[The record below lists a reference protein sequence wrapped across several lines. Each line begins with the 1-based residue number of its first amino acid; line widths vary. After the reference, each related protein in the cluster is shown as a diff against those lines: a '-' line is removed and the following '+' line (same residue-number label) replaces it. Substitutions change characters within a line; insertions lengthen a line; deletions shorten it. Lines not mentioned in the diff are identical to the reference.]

1 MRKTI
6 FRGEDR
12 GFANHGWLKTY
23 HLFSFANYYDKDRMG
38 YGVLRVLNDD
48 TVEPGM
54 GFGTHPHDN
63 MEIISV
69 PLEGIMAHKDSQGN
83 ESTLQSGDIQVM
95 SAGTGLTHSEY
106 NYSREKSLN
115 FLQLWIF
122 PKVYNIEPQ
131 YEEKT
136 FTYPQNE
143 LVLIVSPDREA
154 GSLPIN
160 QDCKLYLGR
169 FSGDEVLQYK
179 RKSESNGVFVFI
191 IEGKVNIEEESL
203 HRRDAIGI
211 EHTEEIR
218 LEFQQDSFILLIDLP
233 VGK

>member
-23 HLFSFANYYDKDRMG
+23 HLFSFANYYDKERMG
-38 YGVLRVLNDD
+38 FGVLRVLNDD

-83 ESTLQSGDIQVM
+83 ESTIQSGDIQVM

-106 NYSREKSLN
+106 NYSREKTLN

-136 FTYPQNE
+136 FMYPQNE

-160 QDCKLYLGR
+160 QDCNLFLGR
-169 FSGDEVLQYK
+169 FSGNEVLQYK

-203 HRRDAIGI
+203 HRRDAIVI

-218 LEFQQDSFILLIDLP
+218 LEFQEDSFILLIDLP
-233 VGK
+233 VGA